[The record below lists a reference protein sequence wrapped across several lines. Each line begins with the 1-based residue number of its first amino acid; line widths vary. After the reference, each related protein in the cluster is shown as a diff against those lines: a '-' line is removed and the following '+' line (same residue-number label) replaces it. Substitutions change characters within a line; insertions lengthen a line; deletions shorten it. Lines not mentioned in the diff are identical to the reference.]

1 MTSLGWALIQDDWY
15 PYKKRKFRH
24 THTHT
29 HTHNNAKTQGGQG
42 ERPQA
47 ETNPADN
54 LFLVY

>member
-15 PYKKRKFRH
+15 PYKKRKFR
-24 THTHT
+24 HTHT

>member
-1 MTSLGWALIQDDWY
+1 MTGTLI
-15 PYKKRKFRH
+15 RKGNLD
-24 THTHT
+24 THT

>member
-1 MTSLGWALIQDDWY
+1 MTVTLI
-15 PYKKRKFRH
+15 RKGNLD

>member
-15 PYKKRKFRH
+15 SYKKRKFRH
-24 THTHT
+24 TYTHT
-29 HTHNNAKTQGGQG
+29 QNNAKTQGGQG

-47 ETNPADN
+47 EINPADN